1 MQDVMEIYEM
11 DIRPAQFIPIDAWV
25 TRSHDE
31 LVVLLESSDNVRDSI
46 VVPVRR
52 IQDTMTYEVMV
63 APRRLWDTWKG
74 SNSAMRQLGFYVK
87 KMGGRWVF
95 RWRG

>member
-1 MQDVMEIYEM
+1 MDVLEAYEM
-11 DIRPAQFIPIDAWV
+11 NIRPAQFIPIDVWV
-25 TRSHDE
+25 TRSCDE

-63 APRRLWDTWKG
+63 ASRRLWDTWKG
-74 SNSAMRQLGFYVK
+74 SNSAMRGLGFYSK
-87 KMGGRWVF
+87 KVGGRWVL
-95 RWRG
+95 RWRR